1 MHVLEMNFSKLGA
14 YYFFKNRLNWFT
26 NRYIYTDLTNTDFS
40 NIIILFKDLV
50 ICFADLLFWVPLES
64 REFERYFDTSNPEEL
79 YSMVTSNRPQWYC
92 KHSAFGLFVMQVW
105 SLISMNP
112 FTVP

>member
-1 MHVLEMNFSKLGA
+1 MHVLEMSLSKLGA

-26 NRYIYTDLTNTDFS
+26 NRYIYIYIPKNTDFS

-64 REFERYFDTSNPEEL
+64 R
-79 YSMVTSNRPQWYC
+79 
-92 KHSAFGLFVMQVW
+92 
-105 SLISMNP
+105 
-112 FTVP
+112 